1 MRRCVSAG
9 CVLFVMGC
17 ANESFT
23 KNESAAAD
31 TAWTAEDTADT
42 DADQEDAVEPVWW
55 RLDAAVTVLAGAP
68 EASTSRLS
76 LTLISADG
84 EALCEDTLGV
94 TEILDVGTLPDAVIF
109 AWWQV
114 SAAEPGGDCAPW
126 RSPVP
131 DPLELGVGAMDPNI
145 QANLS
150 PAGLADLED
159 NLNASYA
166 SLDGGDTIY
175 VFGVAGTDT
184 AWLDVDEAADGGPV
198 EDGTWIIKGIY
209 PFSY

>member
-1 MRRCVSAG
+1 MRRRISAG

-94 TEILDVGTLPDAVIF
+94 TEILDVGKLNEVVIKAEKLTLVIRVLNPDYFLALALAPEGNFGKGRYLMRVV
-109 AWWQV
+109 APALQ
-114 SAAEPGGDCAPW
+114 AE
-126 RSPVP
+126 
-131 DPLELGVGAMDPNI
+131 L
-145 QANLS
+145 
-150 PAGLADLED
+150 
-159 NLNASYA
+159 
-166 SLDGGDTIY
+166 
-175 VFGVAGTDT
+175 
-184 AWLDVDEAADGGPV
+184 
-198 EDGTWIIKGIY
+198 
-209 PFSY
+209 

>member
-94 TEILDVGTLPDAVIF
+94 TEILDAVSYTHLTLPT
-109 AWWQV
+109 
-114 SAAEPGGDCAPW
+114 S
-126 RSPVP
+126 
-131 DPLELGVGAMDPNI
+131 
-145 QANLS
+145 
-150 PAGLADLED
+150 DL
-159 NLNASYA
+159 
-166 SLDGGDTIY
+166 
-175 VFGVAGTDT
+175 V
-184 AWLDVDEAADGGPV
+184 
-198 EDGTWIIKGIY
+198 
-209 PFSY
+209 